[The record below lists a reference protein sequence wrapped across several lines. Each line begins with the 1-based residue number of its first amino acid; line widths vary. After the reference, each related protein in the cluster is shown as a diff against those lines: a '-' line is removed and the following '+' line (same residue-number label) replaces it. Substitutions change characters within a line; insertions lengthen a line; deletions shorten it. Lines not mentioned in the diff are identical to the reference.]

1 MLKSTFNRRRAE
13 SVWWNLLWLT
23 VGGILNAVCL
33 QCISPAHGF
42 LSSGVMGM
50 ALLANYW
57 TSLFDAST
65 WYILLSAP
73 IFVWGWFFVSGD
85 LGRRQ
90 DSPAHELYHSPAE

>member
-50 ALLANYW
+50 ALLANY
-57 TSLFDAST
+57 
-65 WYILLSAP
+65 
-73 IFVWGWFFVSGD
+73 
-85 LGRRQ
+85 
-90 DSPAHELYHSPAE
+90 